1 MKDGDLP
8 VVEQPGALKR
18 LWMLFAQAVTVALA
32 VYVVVAALKPEWLEG
47 RPEQVSVGSPGKSV
61 PMLQAPPRAPG
72 RRRSAPARSSTAW
85 TTHQNPACIDKTMA
99 QDGCGGNAG

>member
-32 VYVVVAALKPEWLEG
+32 VYVVVAALKPEWLEC
-47 RPEQVSVGSPGKSV
+47 RP
-61 PMLQAPPRAPG
+61 
-72 RRRSAPARSSTAW
+72 
-85 TTHQNPACIDKTMA
+85 
-99 QDGCGGNAG
+99 